1 MHDATRL
8 TGQRAAG
15 EYLRQLLLKP
25 GPYRDA
31 WQSHVARPHD
41 GVINQLAVAEVI
53 ARQNAARGHSGAR
66 QMPPYQVR
74 DVVSE
79 ALFGG
84 RLTAATLQTF
94 IDAFGF
100 SDEESQRLRRLLAG
114 SSRISVMSGT
124 QAVPTFAEQD
134 LDAAIGPRRHL
145 TLSMHDHVWV
155 GSDGRIDRGRHLQVI
170 EANAQGVDRI
180 PFICDTNVLTLE
192 VGQGCK
198 ELTGEVRRIGPD
210 VFAAQILLARTL
222 GLGETLTFEY
232 RLSYRFPGDPRDP
245 AEREYRRGVL
255 RQLDNLD
262 VRIEFHPDKLPERV
276 WWAQWDGSDGHVL
289 EREAVELDS
298 QQSAHRYVRSL
309 EKTVVGFYWEWDGGA
324 GALGPPQ

>member
-8 TGQRAAG
+8 TGQRAAS

-31 WQSHVARPHD
+31 WQNHVARPHD

-53 ARQNAARGHSGAR
+53 AGKQRGPGGHAGER

-74 DVVSE
+74 EVVSG

-84 RLTAATLQTF
+84 KLTADTLQTF
-94 IDAFGF
+94 VDAFGF

-124 QAVPTFAEQD
+124 HAVPTCSEPD
-134 LDAAIGPRRHL
+134 LDAIGPRGRHQ

-170 EANAQGVDRI
+170 EANVRGVDRI
-180 PFICDTNVLTLE
+180 PFVCDTNVLTLE

-198 ELTGEVRRIGPD
+198 ELTGQIVRIGPD
-210 VFAAQILLARTL
+210 VFATQILLARTL
-222 GLGETLTFEY
+222 DVGETLTFEY
-232 RLSYRFPGDPRDP
+232 WLSYRYPGDPHDP
-245 AEREYRRGVL
+245 GEREYRRGGL
-255 RQLDNLD
+255 RQVDNLD
-262 VRIEFHPDKLPERV
+262 MRIEFHPDMLPARV
-276 WWAQWDGSDGHVL
+276 WWAHWDGGDGSVL
-289 EREAVELDS
+289 EREAVSLDS
-298 QQSAHRYVRSL
+298 QHSAHRYLRSL
-309 EKTVVGFYWEWDGGA
+309 EKTVVGFYWEWDA
-324 GALGPPQ
+324 DSQA